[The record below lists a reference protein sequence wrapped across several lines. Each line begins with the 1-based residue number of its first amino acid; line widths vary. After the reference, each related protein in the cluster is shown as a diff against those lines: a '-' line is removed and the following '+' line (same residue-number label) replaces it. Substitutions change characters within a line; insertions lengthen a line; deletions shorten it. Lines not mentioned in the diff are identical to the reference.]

1 MQKNAPQSPLFGQSE
16 PFLLIFAKFAPF
28 SSPYILYFCNRKF
41 VAKWL
46 KMKNAIKQPEQFI

>member
-1 MQKNAPQSPLFGQSE
+1 MQKTPFSTRFLANLSH
-16 PFLLIFAKFAPF
+16 FLLIFAKFAPF
-28 SSPYILYFCNRKF
+28 SSPYILYFCSRKF

>member
-1 MQKNAPQSPLFGQSE
+1 MQKNTPQSPLFGQFE

>member
-1 MQKNAPQSPLFGQSE
+1 MQKKALQHPLFGQFE

-28 SSPYILYFCNRKF
+28 SSPYILYFCSRKF